1 MILDLYSKIKKLN
14 LEDLENLKE
23 IKKEIISVILI
34 IIICIF
40 ILINL
45 FDILNNN
52 VLGGIEYRILN
63 NILKSLIFLVPGIIS
78 VYKLFYEK
86 ESYSLEE
93 YKKIQIKKE
102 KNESLI
108 KIIQGILFIFLAI
121 RLYYFYKPT
130 NAEKSMAIL
139 IKYLREKN
147 ILDSNI
153 YNKLKTLKP
162 HNINKVKL

>member
-1 MILDLYSKIKKLN
+1 MILDLYNKLSEDSFLKN
-14 LEDLENLKE
+14 LEDL
-23 IKKEIISVILI
+23 KKEIISVILI
-34 IIICIF
+34 LIICIF
-40 ILINL
+40 ILINFL
-45 FDILNNN
+45 EILNNN

-63 NILKSLIFLVPGIIS
+63 NILKALVFLVPGIIS

-93 YKKIQIKKE
+93 YKKLQIKKE

-162 HNINKVKL
+162 YNINKVKL

>member
-1 MILDLYSKIKKLN
+1 MILDLYNKLSEDSFLKN
-14 LEDLENLKE
+14 LEDL
-23 IKKEIISVILI
+23 KKEIISVILI
-34 IIICIF
+34 LIICIF
-40 ILINL
+40 ILINFL
-45 FDILNNN
+45 EILNNN

-63 NILKSLIFLVPGIIS
+63 NILKALVFLVPGIIS

-93 YKKIQIKKE
+93 YKKLQIKKE

-130 NAEKSMAIL
+130 NVEKSMAIL
-139 IKYLREKN
+139 IRYLREKN

-162 HNINKVKL
+162 YNINKVKL

>member
-1 MILDLYSKIKKLN
+1 MILDLYNKLSEDSFLKN
-14 LEDLENLKE
+14 LEDL
-23 IKKEIISVILI
+23 KKEIISVILI
-34 IIICIF
+34 LIICIF
-40 ILINL
+40 ILINFL
-45 FDILNNN
+45 EILNNN

-63 NILKSLIFLVPGIIS
+63 NILKALVFLVPGIIS

-93 YKKIQIKKE
+93 YKKLQIKKE

-139 IKYLREKN
+139 IRYLREKN

-162 HNINKVKL
+162 YNINKVKL

>member
-1 MILDLYSKIKKLN
+1 MILDLYNKLSEDSFLKN
-14 LEDLENLKE
+14 LEDL
-23 IKKEIISVILI
+23 KKEIISVILI
-34 IIICIF
+34 LIICIF
-40 ILINL
+40 ILINFL
-45 FDILNNN
+45 EILNNN

-63 NILKSLIFLVPGIIS
+63 NILKSLVFLVPGIIS

-93 YKKIQIKKE
+93 YKKLQIKKE

-130 NAEKSMAIL
+130 NVEKSMAIL
-139 IKYLREKN
+139 IKHLREKG

-162 HNINKVKL
+162 YNINKVKL

>member
-1 MILDLYSKIKKLN
+1 MILDLYSRVKKLS
-14 LEDLENLKE
+14 LKNLKDL
-23 IKKEIISVILI
+23 KKEIISIILI
-34 IIICIF
+34 LIICIF
-40 ILINL
+40 ILINFL
-45 FDILNNN
+45 EILNNN

-63 NILKSLIFLVPGIIS
+63 NILKSLVFLVPGIIS

-93 YKKIQIKKE
+93 YKKLQIKKE

-130 NAEKSMAIL
+130 NVEKSMAIL
-139 IKYLREKN
+139 IRYLREKN
-147 ILDSNI
+147 ILDSNV
-153 YNKLKTLKP
+153 YDKLKTLKP
-162 HNINKVKL
+162 YNINKVKL

>member
-1 MILDLYSKIKKLN
+1 MILDLYNKLSEDSFLKN
-14 LEDLENLKE
+14 LEDL
-23 IKKEIISVILI
+23 KKEIISVILI
-34 IIICIF
+34 LIICIF
-40 ILINL
+40 ILINFL
-45 FDILNNN
+45 EILNNN

-63 NILKSLIFLVPGIIS
+63 NILKALVFLVPGIIS

-93 YKKIQIKKE
+93 YKKLQIKKE

-130 NAEKSMAIL
+130 NVEKSMAIL
-139 IKYLREKN
+139 IKHLREKG

-162 HNINKVKL
+162 YNINKVKL